1 MTIPET
7 DVGKLLALYKQ
18 HDELMHD
25 MLELIGKNSEMISQV
40 MKMNDRN
47 MNFIDRQ
54 GNLILFLFDEIKRL
68 NERIDKLEK
77 VV

>member
-7 DVGKLLALYKQ
+7 DVGKLLALYKE
-18 HDELMHD
+18 HDRMMHD
-25 MLELIGKNSEMISQV
+25 MIELIKKQIDMIDSV

-47 MNFIDRQ
+47 MNLIDRQ
-54 GNLILFLFDEIKRL
+54 GNLILFLFDETKRL